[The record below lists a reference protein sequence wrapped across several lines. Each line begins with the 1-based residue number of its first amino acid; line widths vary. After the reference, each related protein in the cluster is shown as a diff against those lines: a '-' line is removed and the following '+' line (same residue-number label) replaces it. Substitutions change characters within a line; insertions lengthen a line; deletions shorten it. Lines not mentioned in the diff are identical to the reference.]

1 MPNTKDEWQR
11 RVEKA
16 VETLG
21 EATAMGMVPP
31 QQVHSMIDAKA
42 KEFDGNVPKF
52 QDRQAG
58 PPQGGGPG
66 GPMPGGP
73 PPGPGM
79 GMPPG
84 QDMERAPQED
94 FNRMKDDVLMGR
106 MSGGPAEG
114 QAPPRRPRR

>member
-1 MPNTKDEWQR
+1 MPNTKEEWQR

-52 QDRQAG
+52 QDLQAG
-58 PPQGGGPG
+58 PPQGGPA
-66 GPMPGGP
+66 GPMPGGA
-73 PPGPGM
+73 PGM
-79 GMPPG
+79 GMP

-94 FNRMKDDVLMGR
+94 FNRMKDEVLMGR
-106 MSGGPAEG
+106 MSGAPAGG
-114 QAPPRRPRR
+114 QASPPPRRPRR